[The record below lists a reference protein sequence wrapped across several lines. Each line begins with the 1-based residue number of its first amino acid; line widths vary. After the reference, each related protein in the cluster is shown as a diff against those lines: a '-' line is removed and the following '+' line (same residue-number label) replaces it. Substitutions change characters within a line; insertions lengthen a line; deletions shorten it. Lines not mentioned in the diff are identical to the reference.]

1 MSDPVISALD
11 SVPFSRSR
19 LTITQAA
26 TVFGDMEPAAA
37 NNQPRTS
44 QPTGQFNLSGI
55 GRSAFTAVPPTS
67 GLYPDLALFSQFN
80 HLFPQGSAGGIDP
93 SVLSLLGQQQQQQQ
107 QHAQQQQQQQQA
119 SAGQTEAA
127 RASGARGKPKAG
139 DNKTS
144 SAYASRHQAAEQRR
158 RTRINDRYCRD
169 CKRCRRPARALL
181 FTLKLLPAY
190 LQVRSLETSC
200 APC

>member
-1 MSDPVISALD
+1 MISPAD

-19 LTITQAA
+19 LTTTQAA
-26 TVFGDMEPAAA
+26 TAFADMEPAAA
-37 NNQPRTS
+37 SNQPRTS

-107 QHAQQQQQQQQA
+107 QQAQQQQQQQQQQQA

-158 RTRINDRYCRD
+158 RTRINDRYCRH
-169 CKRCRRPARALL
+169 CRRCRRPARAIP
-181 FTLKLLPAY
+181 FTPKPWPAY
-190 LQVRSLETSC
+190 LQVRSLEAGC

>member
-1 MSDPVISALD
+1 
-11 SVPFSRSR
+11 
-19 LTITQAA
+19 
-26 TVFGDMEPAAA
+26 MEPAAA

-44 QPTGQFNLSGI
+44 QPPGQFNLSGI

-93 SVLSLLGQQQQQQQ
+93 SVLSLLGQQQQQQ
-107 QHAQQQQQQQQA
+107 AQQQQQQAQQQQQQA

-158 RTRINDRYCRD
+158 RTRINDRY
-169 CKRCRRPARALL
+169 
-181 FTLKLLPAY
+181 Y
-190 LQVRSLETSC
+190 SSC
-200 APC
+200 T

>member
-1 MSDPVISALD
+1 
-11 SVPFSRSR
+11 
-19 LTITQAA
+19 
-26 TVFGDMEPAAA
+26 MEPTPA

-44 QPTGQFNLSGI
+44 QGQGFNLSGI

-80 HLFPQGSAGGIDP
+80 QLFPQGAAGGIDP

-107 QHAQQQQQQQQA
+107 QQQQA
-119 SAGQTEAA
+119 STGQTEAG
-127 RASGARGKPKAG
+127 RAGGARGKPKAG

-158 RTRINDRYCRD
+158 RTRINDRYWKGRATFR
-169 CKRCRRPARALL
+169 CKACVCFSDRQG
-181 FTLKLLPAY
+181 TLWSFAG
-190 LQVRSLETSC
+190 
-200 APC
+200 